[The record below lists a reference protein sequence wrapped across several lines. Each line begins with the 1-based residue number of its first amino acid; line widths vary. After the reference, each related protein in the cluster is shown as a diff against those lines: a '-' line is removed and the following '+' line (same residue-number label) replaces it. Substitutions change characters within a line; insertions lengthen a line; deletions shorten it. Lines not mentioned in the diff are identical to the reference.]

1 MKPEKI
7 HRTIHGKYVS
17 LLPGDM
23 PDEDDGCVGCA
34 FDHRVQEYKNNT
46 YDSGC
51 DEATDDH
58 TVSFKNGDREAMCSH
73 YNGIWREEK
82 VKVDRLPRRKLT

>member
-23 PDEDDGCVGCA
+23 PNEDGGCAGCA
-34 FDHRVQEYKNNT
+34 FYHEVQKYNT

-51 DEATDDH
+51 DEAIDNH
-58 TVSFKNGDREAMCSH
+58 TVSFKNGNTEAMCSH
-73 YNGIWREEK
+73 YKGIWREEK